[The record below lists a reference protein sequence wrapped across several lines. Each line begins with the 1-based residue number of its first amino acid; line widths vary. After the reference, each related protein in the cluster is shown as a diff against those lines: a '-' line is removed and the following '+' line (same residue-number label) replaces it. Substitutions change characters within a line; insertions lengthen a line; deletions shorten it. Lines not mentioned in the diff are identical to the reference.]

1 MSKANIYL
9 CDGSKFFLSSDKDVR
24 QLKDELEEEM
34 GDERKTIAVDDY
46 KNGKFTIIN
55 KEKIS
60 IIEVYDE

>member
-9 CDGSKFFLSSDKDVR
+9 CDGTKVFLSSNKDIR
-24 QLKDELEEEM
+24 QLKDELEKEM

-46 KNGKFTIIN
+46 KNEKFTIIN